1 LNAIAASSTPQ
12 RDEEK
17 VIQSAHEHP
26 GTSITQGIAG
36 RGPVAGLRV
45 LDAGNM
51 IAGPLAATQLA
62 DFGADVIKIELPGIG
77 DSMRH
82 WAPMKEGR
90 SLWWKVIGR
99 NKRLITLALSKPR
112 GQALFK
118 QLVRNTDVLIENFR
132 PGTFERWGLGFAELS
147 KINPRL
153 VMVRVSGFGQTGP
166 YAKRGGYGTIA
177 EAFSGIPSF
186 TGFPDRPPTL
196 PGFPMADSV
205 ASTFAAMSAMFGIY
219 HRDNGDGTGQEI
231 DVSLYEPLFRL
242 VESQV
247 IGFDQLGIVKTRQG
261 NRLAEDSP
269 RNTYETRDGRWIG
282 ISASSQRTFERL
294 ASAMGM
300 PELATD
306 PRFIDNK
313 LRCDNDVALDEIIGR
328 WFRERDC
335 DALMQM
341 FEEAEVVAGPVLD
354 IRDIVDDPHYAA
366 RQNIVSV
373 PDEDFGSVRMQG
385 VVPRFVETPGE
396 VRHSGRALGADNDDV
411 YLNMLGLS
419 RTELEQLKSEGIV

>member
-1 LNAIAASSTPQ
+1 MSKPGRKSGPLTGM
-12 RDEEK
+12 R
-17 VIQSAHEHP
+17 VI
-26 GTSITQGIAG
+26 
-36 RGPVAGLRV
+36 
-45 LDAGNM
+45 DAGNM

-62 DFGADVIKIELPGIG
+62 DFGAEVIKVELPGIG

-82 WAPMKEGR
+82 WTPMKDGR

-99 NKRLITLALSKPR
+99 NKRLVTLTLSKPR
-112 GQALFK
+112 GQELFR
-118 QLVRNTDVLIENFR
+118 QLAAGADIVIENYR
-132 PGTFERWGLGFAELS
+132 PGTFERWGLGYAELA
-147 KINPRL
+147 KVNPGL

-205 ASTFAAMSAMFGIY
+205 ASTFAAMSAMFAIY
-219 HRDNGDGTGQEI
+219 NRDHNGGRGQEI

-247 IGFDQLGIVKTRQG
+247 IGFDQLGIVKERQG

-294 ASAMGM
+294 AAAMGM
-300 PELATD
+300 PELVSD
-306 PRFIDNK
+306 PRFADNAS
-313 LRCDNDVALDEIIGR
+313 RCANDVELDAILAR

-335 DALMQM
+335 GAIMAL
-341 FEEAEVVAGPVLD
+341 FEQAEVVAGPVLD
-354 IRDIVDDPHYAA
+354 IADIFKDPHYAA
-366 RQNIVSV
+366 RRNIVSV
-373 PDEDFGSVRMQG
+373 RDEDFGSVRMQG
-385 VVPRFVETPGE
+385 VVPRFVGTPGE
-396 VRHSGRALGADNDDV
+396 IRHSGGALGADNREVFIDE
-411 YLNMLGLS
+411 LGLS
-419 RTELEQLKSEGIV
+419 AGEFAALQAEGVI

>member
-1 LNAIAASSTPQ
+1 
-12 RDEEK
+12 
-17 VIQSAHEHP
+17 V
-26 GTSITQGIAG
+26 
-36 RGPVAGLRV
+36 GLRV
-45 LDAGNM
+45 IDAGTM

-62 DFGADVIKIELPGIG
+62 DFGAEVIKVELPGIG

-82 WAPMKEGR
+82 WTPMKEGL

-99 NKRLITLALSKPR
+99 NKRLITLTLSKPR
-112 GQALFK
+112 GQELFRE
-118 QLVRNTDVLIENFR
+118 LVRSSDIIIENYR
-132 PGTFERWGLGFAELS
+132 PGTFERWGLGYKELA

-205 ASTFAAMSAMFGIY
+205 ASTFAAMSAMMAVY
-219 HRDNGDGTGQEI
+219 NRDHGDGRGQEI

-247 IGFDQLGIVKTRQG
+247 IGFDQLGIVKQRQG

-294 ASAMGM
+294 AAAMEM
-300 PELATD
+300 PELLTD
-306 PRFIDNK
+306 PRFADNAS
-313 LRCDNDVALDEIIGR
+313 RCTHDVALDTKLAA
-328 WFRERDC
+328 WFKTRDC
-335 DALMQM
+335 DDVMAL
-341 FEEAEVVAGPVLD
+341 FEEAQVVAGPVLD
-354 IRDIVDDPHYAA
+354 IGDIVKDPHYIA
-366 RQNIVSV
+366 RQNVVSV
-373 PDEDFGSVRMQG
+373 ADDDFGSVRMQG
-385 VVPRFVETPGE
+385 VVPKFAGTPGE
-396 VRHSGRALGADNDDV
+396 VRHAGRGLGADNRAIFLDE
-411 YLNMLGLS
+411 LGLS
-419 RTELEQLKSEGIV
+419 EQEFAALQSEGVI

>member
-1 LNAIAASSTPQ
+1 MTSASRTASPASQNSAAP
-12 RDEEK
+12 RK
-17 VIQSAHEHP
+17 
-26 GTSITQGIAG
+26 
-36 RGPVAGLRV
+36 GPLVGLRV
-45 LDAGNM
+45 IDAGTM

-62 DFGADVIKIELPGIG
+62 DFGADVIKVELPGVG

-82 WAPMKEGR
+82 WTPMKEGR

-99 NKRLITLALSKPR
+99 NKRLVTLTLSKPR
-112 GQALFK
+112 GQELFRD
-118 QLVRNTDVLIENFR
+118 LVRTADILIENYR
-132 PGTFERWGLGFAELS
+132 PGTFERWGLGYAELA
-147 KINPRL
+147 KINPKL
-153 VMVRVSGFGQTGP
+153 VMVRVSGFGQSGP

-205 ASTFAAMSAMFGIY
+205 ASTFAAMSAMMAVY
-219 HRDNGDGTGQEI
+219 NRDHGDGRGQEI

-247 IGFDQLGIVKTRQG
+247 IGFDQLGIVKQRQG

-294 ASAMGM
+294 AAAMGM
-300 PELATD
+300 PELVPD
-306 PRFIDNK
+306 PRFADNAS
-313 LRCDNDVALDEIIGR
+313 RCTNDVALDELLAA
-328 WFRERDC
+328 WFRQRDC
-335 DALMQM
+335 DDIMAL
-341 FEEAEVVAGPVLD
+341 FEKAEVVAGPVLN
-354 IRDIVDDPHYAA
+354 IGDIVKDPHYLA

-373 PDEDFGSVRMQG
+373 QDDDFGSVRMQG
-385 VVPRFVETPGE
+385 VTPGE
-396 VRHSGRALGADNDDV
+396 VRHAGRGLGADNRAIFIDE
-411 YLNMLGLS
+411 LGLS
-419 RTELEQLKSEGIV
+419 EEEFAALQSEGVI